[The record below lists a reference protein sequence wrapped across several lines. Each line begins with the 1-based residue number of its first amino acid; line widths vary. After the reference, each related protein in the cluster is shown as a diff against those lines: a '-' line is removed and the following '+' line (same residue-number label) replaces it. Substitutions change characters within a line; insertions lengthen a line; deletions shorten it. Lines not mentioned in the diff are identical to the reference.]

1 MIVLSP
7 IEAPASITTL
17 APSSHPLRSSRW
29 EPQSRWDEFRHRPRL
44 PPAATLP
51 HVQMPT
57 LDSVLQSP
65 FEMEIYP
72 IEEEH
77 NPHGFDLHHSDPSL
91 LRNSDRTDLHSS
103 SLQWNRAPSQD
114 LRGVLRLRSRQS
126 LEPFVSSFSPKKF
139 RYSMRASL
147 GLFNTSRDGS
157 AFEKIRGNKHA
168 RDLLQLF
175 V

>member
-1 MIVLSP
+1 
-7 IEAPASITTL
+7 
-17 APSSHPLRSSRW
+17 
-29 EPQSRWDEFRHRPRL
+29 
-44 PPAATLP
+44 
-51 HVQMPT
+51 MPT
-57 LDSVLQSP
+57 LDSALQSP
-65 FEMEIYP
+65 FAMEIHR
-72 IEEEH
+72 IEEAH
-77 NPHGFDLHHSDPSL
+77 NPHGFDLHYSDPSP
-91 LRNSDRTDLHSS
+91 LRNSDRTDLHFS
-103 SLQWNRAPSQD
+103 SLQWNPAPPQD

-175 V
+175 P